1 MTKRPRKIV
10 RLLMIL
16 MAADGL
22 VSCAARVPP
31 TIESAQP
38 PPSTGGGIILGTVAA
53 VRPVSVQSGSN
64 SAVIGVN
71 DVLAALS
78 QEAINSPVSGAEIVV
93 KKNDGNPTTIV
104 DRDVLPGIE
113 VGNRVALLQT
123 GPIVIIRRN

>member
-1 MTKRPRKIV
+1 
-10 RLLMIL
+10 